1 MNYFATIKGALDTSF
16 AGICRHLNV
25 NSKEACRI
33 VAQHLATMS
42 KEWFTGDT
50 PNIAYEDPL
59 CRFAY
64 LYCHTAAN
72 ANLCEVAIRN
82 SPKVR
87 KFIDTK
93 LEGVEELRVC
103 AFGGGPGTELL
114 AISKHVLKGQR
125 TGHARIT
132 FTLLDRVPEWSETW
146 NALEAQINAELKTT
160 YGSFSKQPFSI
171 CKTFVP
177 FNMAAASQYAN
188 LATLLQQDLYVMN
201 YVVSELIGDHAK
213 FQKLINLAAA
223 SAPAGSMFLIVD
235 RDQDRVI
242 QHATG
247 LFSTAGLEVL
257 TPKKTCTNMDSDEQM
272 SALEPYITHIGRNP
286 RVQWGS
292 PRTGRGAFYLV
303 GVKPK

>member
-1 MNYFATIKGALDTSF
+1 MNYFATIKAALDASF
-16 AGICRHLNV
+16 AGICRHLKV
-25 NSKEACRI
+25 SSKEACRL

-72 ANLCEVAIRN
+72 ANLCEVAIRS
-82 SPKVR
+82 SPR
-87 KFIDTK
+87 ICKFIDAK
-93 LEGVEELRVC
+93 LKAEELRVC

-114 AISKHVLKGQR
+114 AISKHILREKR

-146 NALEAQINAELKTT
+146 NALEAQINSELKAT

-171 CKTFVP
+171 CKAFVP
-177 FNMAAASQYAN
+177 FNMTAPGEYAN
-188 LATLLQQDLYVMN
+188 LANLFQQDLYIMN
-201 YVVSELIGDHAK
+201 YVISELIGDQAK
-213 FQKLINLAAA
+213 FQKLLTAAAA
-223 SAPAGSMFLIVD
+223 STPQGGMFLIVD
-235 RDQDRVI
+235 RDQDKVI
-242 QHATG
+242 QHATA
-247 LFSTAGLEVL
+247 LLSTAGLETS
-257 TPKKTCTNMDSDEQM
+257 TPEKTCTNMDSDEQM
-272 SALEPYITHIGRNP
+272 TALDPYRTHIGRNP

-292 PRTGRGAFYLV
+292 SHTGRGAFY
-303 GVKPK
+303 